1 MYKGSRR
8 NRANKRRSNRP
19 KLSFAKRVLSV
30 MGKQR
35 ELKVGTP
42 LTFASTDIREGI
54 TSGNRV
60 TNQLQILSNIQQGT
74 NETERIGNKITLKKI
89 VIRGYYRLQFPV
101 GNALNCRVLIRN
113 MILRQKNI
121 NDSSL
126 ITGPSAM
133 MNYNTI
139 LEPAGAYLGTI
150 ADYNTP
156 VNRDSFVVKKQFK
169 RIMTAEYDASVVGST
184 PALGTQETYVFYNYT
199 MTFGKGKSLNYRT
212 AGSTFPE
219 DFPYFLAHSASY
231 LGSGIALATGI
242 VGFNFTATPYFY
254 DD

>member
-54 TSGNRV
+54 VAGNRL

-101 GNALNCRVLIRN
+101 ANALNCRVLIRN

-126 ITGPSAM
+126 ITGTPAM

-139 LEPAGAYLGTI
+139 LEPAQPYLGTI

-156 VNRDSFVVKKQFK
+156 VNRDSFIVKKQFK

-231 LGSGIALATGI
+231 LGSGIPLATGI
-242 VGFNFTATPYFY
+242 VGFNFTATPYFF